1 MGVMGSKL
9 PGEGQVMGIT
19 LITLGRGKPAGDP
32 GGQGK
37 GGTRT
42 GGIFKIFNKK
52 KKFNNWLNTDTNF
65 VTREGS

>member
-1 MGVMGSKL
+1 MDSKL

-42 GGIFKIFNKK
+42 GGIFKIFN
-52 KKFNNWLNTDTNF
+52 NWLNTDTNF